1 MLTQFLELS
10 EKIQGGKKE
19 QSINKRGGLTGSR
32 NRLGETAKERARGS
46 LSLGQRRISFNI
58 LEEKGVP
65 SYLVLI
71 VGHCPLTACGVT
83 EVTSPAGSIFLSSIL
98 VR

>member
-1 MLTQFLELS
+1 MGWEKLQRRGHEEVFLWV
-10 EKIQGGKKE
+10 
-19 QSINKRGGLTGSR
+19 RGGSFQH
-32 NRLGETAKERARGS
+32 A
-46 LSLGQRRISFNI
+46 QR
-58 LEEKGVP
+58 EGGT

-71 VGHCPLTACGVT
+71 VGHCSLTARGVA

>member
-1 MLTQFLELS
+1 M
-10 EKIQGGKKE
+10 
-19 QSINKRGGLTGSR
+19 
-32 NRLGETAKERARGS
+32 
-46 LSLGQRRISFNI
+46 
-58 LEEKGVP
+58 LEEKGDT

-71 VGHCPLTACGVT
+71 VGHCPLTARGVA